1 MNRQQKEI
9 QQVFLN
15 NEKEVL
21 EALKDNYQDALE
33 EINSKIEGLMARQ
46 DADMQHVIYQ
56 VEYQKSLKG
65 QIEAII
71 EQLHSNNFESVS
83 EYITKSYEDGFVG
96 TMYDLQGQGIPL
108 IIPIDQE
115 AVSAAIQHET
125 KLSANLYASFGK
137 DLGDLKKKISGEI
150 SRGIA
155 TGQMFSEIARNISGY
170 ARISRNNAARI
181 ARTEGHRIQNRAA
194 MNACG
199 KAKEKGA
206 DVVKQWDASL
216 DKKTRKSHRK
226 VDGEIRE
233 LDEPFS
239 NGLMYPG
246 DPNGGASEVIN
257 CRCALL
263 QRARWALGNDFTK
276 WDSEEGI
283 VSIKAKDYADFKNK
297 YNEASKRVRSSTQ
310 KINEKRKTTE
320 GIFRTCNITNSDSIR
335 PRSIVNEINK
345 SDVGKGVMEYLS
357 NENVNVN
364 LCYGID
370 NPEDLYGV
378 YDSVEDEINVF
389 CDKTKTIKETAKTII
404 HEATHRKQGS
414 EGTFA
419 EEVECYKAEIL
430 HEKGELTTND
440 IDNIIKLVEE
450 NYPDLK

>member
-246 DPNGGASEVIN
+246 DPNGRASEVIN

-310 KINEKRKTTE
+310 KINSQGTLEKNRESGK
-320 GIFRTCNITNSDSIR
+320 INTNASI
-335 PRSIVNEINK
+335 P
-345 SDVGKGVMEYLS
+345 M
-357 NENVNVN
+357 
-364 LCYGID
+364 
-370 NPEDLYGV
+370 DLQLYA
-378 YDSVEDEINVF
+378 E
-389 CDKTKTIKETAKTII
+389 KTKHA
-404 HEATHRKQGS
+404 S
-414 EGTFA
+414 ERAGQRS
-419 EEVECYKAEIL
+419 VKDAEIDDAIQNPI
-430 HEKGELTTND
+430 HTSEPITDAKGRKSVKYIGKDATVVVNPDTNEVVTTWKTGSRTRKKYGKD
-440 IDNIIKLVEE
+440 D
-450 NYPDLK
+450 